1 MKAPTRRGLIKGF
14 TVFVIGLAVVI
25 LSPHVMAEL
34 TPHQA
39 VYKLS
44 LSSKSPASRFTGL
57 SGAAVSQIERKCE
70 GWVVSEQIVMS
81 METVAGGVINR
92 EMTFKAKESLDGKTF
107 SFDSKSITNGRV
119 EEYKGSARS
128 RIDGTSEAEFVV
140 PQPLEMPLPDG
151 TYFYMGLTN
160 WLVELAKSGKR
171 AGEAM
176 SFDGSDDDGPQ
187 KVTAFILPAK
197 SDSAELNG
205 DPDLLSAKPWRARL
219 AFFKLDTQTSNPEF
233 EISLRFLENGIVT
246 RFEMIFDDLIV
257 DQVLEDVLPAT
268 DTSC

>member
-1 MKAPTRRGLIKGF
+1 MKALTCRGLIQGF
-14 TVFVIGLAVVI
+14 VVFVTGLAVVI
-25 LSPHVMAEL
+25 SSPKVMAEL

-70 GWVVSEQIVMS
+70 GWVVNEQVVMS

-107 SFDSKSITNGRV
+107 SFDSRSVTNGHT

-140 PQPLEMPLPDG
+140 PQPLEMPLPNG
-151 TYFYMGLTN
+151 TYFYIGLTN
-160 WLVELAKSGKR
+160 WLVELAKSGNR

-176 SFDGSDDDGPQ
+176 SFDGSDNDGPQ

-197 SDSAELNG
+197 SDAAVLNG
-205 DPDLLSAKPWRARL
+205 DPGLLSAKPWRARL
-219 AFFKLDTQTSNPEF
+219 AFFKLDTQASNPEF

-268 DTSC
+268 DASC

>member
-1 MKAPTRRGLIKGF
+1 MKAATRHNLIKGVAVSV
-14 TVFVIGLAVVI
+14 TGLAIVMS
-25 LSPHVMAEL
+25 SPKVMAEIA
-34 TPHQA
+34 PHQA

-57 SGAAVSQIERKCE
+57 TGASVSQIEKQCE
-70 GWVVSEQIVMS
+70 GWVVDEQIVMS

-107 SFDSKSITNGRV
+107 SFDTRSVTNGHI
-119 EEYKGSARS
+119 EEFKGSARS
-128 RIDGTSEAEFVV
+128 RVDGTSEAEFVV

-151 TYFYMGLTN
+151 VYFYIGLTN
-160 WLVELAKSGKR
+160 WLVELAKSGSR

-176 SFDGSDDDGPQ
+176 SFDGSDDDGPM

-197 SDSAELNG
+197 SDGDAVNG
-205 DPDLLSAKPWRARL
+205 DADLLSAKPWRARL
-219 AFFKLDTQTSNPEF
+219 AFFKLNTQQSNPEF

-268 DTSC
+268 DASC

>member
-1 MKAPTRRGLIKGF
+1 MKTPTRRRLFHGLLAAI
-14 TVFVIGLAVVI
+14 TGLAVI
-25 LSPHVMAEL
+25 STTPQAIAEV

-44 LSSKSPASRFTGL
+44 LSSKSPTSRFTGV

-70 GWVVSEQIVMS
+70 GWVVNEQIVMS
-81 METVAGGVINR
+81 METVAGGVLNR

-107 SFDSKSITNGRV
+107 SFDSRSVTNGHK
-119 EEYKGSARS
+119 EEFKGSAR
-128 RIDGTSEAEFVV
+128 RRDDGTSEAEFVV
-140 PQPLEMPLPDG
+140 PEPIEMPLPDG
-151 TYFYMGLTN
+151 TFFYVGLTN

-176 SFDGSDDDGPQ
+176 SFDGSDNDGPQ

-197 SDSAELNG
+197 ANSDELNG
-205 DPDLLSAKPWRARL
+205 DPKLLSAKPWRAQL
-219 AFFKLDTQTSNPEF
+219 AFFRLDTQESNPEF
-233 EISLRFLENGIVT
+233 EITLRFLENGIVT

-257 DQVLEDVLPAT
+257 DQVLEDVLPAS
-268 DTSC
+268 DASC

>member
-1 MKAPTRRGLIKGF
+1 MKTLTHRRFIQSLMIAVTG
-14 TVFVIGLAVVI
+14 VAIGIV
-25 LSPHVMAEL
+25 SPMAMAEV

-44 LSSKSPASRFTGL
+44 LSSKSPTGRFTGL

-70 GWVVSEQIVMS
+70 GWVVNEQIVMS

-107 SFDSKSITNGRV
+107 SFDSRSVTNGR
-119 EEYKGSARS
+119 EEEFKGSARS
-128 RIDGTSEAEFVV
+128 RDDGSSEAEFVV
-140 PQPLEMPLPDG
+140 PKPFEMPLPDG
-151 TYFYMGLTN
+151 IYFYIGLTN
-160 WLVELAKSGKR
+160 WLVDLAKSGNR

-176 SFDGSDDDGPQ
+176 TFDGSDDDGPQ

-197 SDSAELNG
+197 SDDEAIKG
-205 DPDLLSAKPWRARL
+205 DPNLLSAKAWRARL
-219 AFFKLDTQTSNPEF
+219 AFFELDTQATNPEF

-257 DQVLEDVLPAT
+257 DQVLEDVLPAS
-268 DTSC
+268 DASC

>member
-1 MKAPTRRGLIKGF
+1 MKVSMHHSFFQGF
-14 TVFVIGLAVVI
+14 AVVITGLAVLSI
-25 LSPHVMAEL
+25 LPQAKAEI

-44 LSSKSPASRFTGL
+44 LSSKSPTSRFSGL
-57 SGAAVSQIERKCE
+57 TGAAVSQIEKKCE
-70 GWVVSEQIVMS
+70 GWVVNEQIVMS
-81 METVAGGVINR
+81 METVAGGVLNR

-107 SFDSKSITNGRV
+107 SFDSHSVTNGQL

-128 RIDGTSEAEFVV
+128 RDDGSSEAEFIV

-151 TYFYMGLTN
+151 TLFYVGLTN
-160 WLVELAKSGKR
+160 WLVGLAKSGNR

-176 SFDGSDDDGPQ
+176 SFDGADDDGPQ

-197 SDSAELNG
+197 PETEELNG
-205 DPDLLSAKPWRARL
+205 DTKLLSAKPWRARL
-219 AFFKLDTQTSNPEF
+219 AFFKLDTQASNPEF
-233 EISLRFLENGIVT
+233 EIALRFLENGIVT

-257 DQVLEDVLPAT
+257 DQVLEDVLAAS
-268 DTSC
+268 DVSC